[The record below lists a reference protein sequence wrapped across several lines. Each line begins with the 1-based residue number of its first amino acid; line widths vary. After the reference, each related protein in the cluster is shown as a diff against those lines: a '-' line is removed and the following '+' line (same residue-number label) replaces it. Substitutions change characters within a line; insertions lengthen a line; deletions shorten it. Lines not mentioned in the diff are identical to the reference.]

1 MSFLG
6 LNEKVYL
13 ISGVSNRKSVAYF
26 SAKTLQDEGAKLIFT
41 VQSEEH
47 RKRVEKLFGDSD
59 IYILD
64 VESEEAIA
72 EFGATLKEDLNKKGL
87 KLDGFLHSIA
97 FANLLEPKPFHETSW
112 KDFSQATQISSF
124 SLVQMSQAIKESL
137 SENASVVTISISDTK
152 ATSYGYMGP
161 VKAMLDTTT
170 SYLAKSFSEFS
181 RVRFNAVC
189 SGPLKTSAS
198 AGIPGYINNY
208 LFAEKLTMRKEAL
221 KTQEVADTVVF
232 LLSERSSGINAT
244 GILVDAGMR
253 ANHFDSEVVN
263 KAAE

>member
-6 LNEKVYL
+6 VNDKTYL

-26 SAKTLQDEGAKLIFT
+26 SAKTLVDEGAKLIFT
-41 VQSEEH
+41 VQTEDH
-47 RKRVEKLFGDSD
+47 KKRVTKLFPDSD

-64 VESEEAIA
+64 VESQEAIT
-72 EFGATLKEDLNKKGL
+72 EFGNTLKDKHV

-112 KDFSQATQISSF
+112 EDFAQATQISSF
-124 SLVQMSQAIKESL
+124 SLVQISNAIKDSF
-137 SENASVVTISISDTK
+137 NQDASVVTISISDTK

-161 VKAMLDTTT
+161 VKSMLDTTT
-170 SYLAKSFSEFS
+170 AYLSKSFSEFS

-221 KTQEVADTVVF
+221 ATQEVADTVVF
-232 LLSERSSGINAT
+232 LLSKRSSGINAT
-244 GILVDAGMR
+244 GILVDAGIR
-253 ANHFDSEVVN
+253 ANHFDQEVVD
-263 KAAE
+263 KVAD